1 MYTNTPLTA
10 PTCEEVAELTLRT
23 STGLKWTLY
32 NIFLDFLNKS
42 FTPRPYLL
50 FGVFVMRNTIEI
62 TKNNVFF
69 LEAKQYISDPL
80 EQFDVLALPLIG
92 GGLTNLSLLLA
103 LNVLIMSILFANYSV
118 QLTNNYDFS
127 LRAIY
132 ILVCSMVRENLSIAK
147 QQYFTVLF
155 YLFFTLLLANMVG
168 MIPYSFTITSSF
180 IVTFFLALM
189 HFLALNHVAV
199 VKHGWN
205 VMDLFLPAGAPLA
218 IAPFLIFIEAVS
230 YIARV
235 FSLSIRLFANMLS
248 GHALLKIL
256 IGFSWALLAAGS
268 FASILAV
275 FPWVIVTAIMFLELL
290 IAFLQAYVFT
300 VLITLYIN
308 DVLNMHD

>member
-1 MYTNTPLTA
+1 MFVTLTNT
-10 PTCEEVAELTLRT
+10 
-23 STGLKWTLY
+23 S
-32 NIFLDFLNKS
+32 
-42 FTPRPYLL
+42 LL
-50 FGVFVMRNTIEI
+50 IIHDTI
-62 TKNNVFF
+62 
-69 LEAKQYISDPL
+69 YDPL

-92 GGLTNLSLLLA
+92 GGLTNLSLLLV
-103 LNVLIMSILFANYSV
+103 LNVLIMSIWFSNYSAQV
-118 QLTNNYDFS
+118 ATNYDFS

-132 ILVCSMVRENLSIAK
+132 QLVRSMVRENLYIAK
-147 QQYFTVLF
+147 QQYFTILF
-155 YLFFTLLLANMVG
+155 YLFFTLLLANLVG
-168 MIPYSFTITSSF
+168 MVPYSFTITSSF
-180 IVTFFLALM
+180 IVTFFLALT
-189 HFLALNHVAV
+189 HFVGLNHIAI

-256 IGFSWALLAAGS
+256 IGFSWALITSGS
-268 FASILAV
+268 VMAILAV

-300 VLITLYIN
+300 ILITLYIN

>member
-1 MYTNTPLTA
+1 MNSLSSMTYSTHLLNLTI
-10 PTCEEVAELTLRT
+10 LR
-23 STGLKWTLY
+23 
-32 NIFLDFLNKS
+32 
-42 FTPRPYLL
+42 
-50 FGVFVMRNTIEI
+50 
-62 TKNNVFF
+62 
-69 LEAKQYISDPL
+69 DPL
-80 EQFDVLALPLIG
+80 EQFDVLALPVVG

-103 LNVLIMSILFANYSV
+103 LNVLIMGVWFASYNIQVS
-118 QLTNNYDFS
+118 NNYDFS
-127 LRAIY
+127 LRALY
-132 ILVCSMVRENLSIAK
+132 LLVRAMVRENLYVAK

-155 YLFFTLLLANMVG
+155 YLFFTLLLANLVG

-180 IVTFFLALM
+180 IVTFFLALT
-189 HFLALNHVAV
+189 HFLAINHLAV

-256 IGFSWALLAAGS
+256 IGFSWTLITTGS
-268 FASILAV
+268 AMVILAV
-275 FPWVIVTAIMFLELL
+275 FPWIIVTAIVFLELL

-300 VLITLYIN
+300 ILITLYIN

>member
-1 MYTNTPLTA
+1 MPMFVTLTNTSLPIINNI
-10 PTCEEVAELTLRT
+10 
-23 STGLKWTLY
+23 LY
-32 NIFLDFLNKS
+32 
-42 FTPRPYLL
+42 
-50 FGVFVMRNTIEI
+50 
-62 TKNNVFF
+62 
-69 LEAKQYISDPL
+69 DPL

-103 LNVLIMSILFANYSV
+103 LNVLIMSIWFSNYSAQV
-118 QLTNNYDFS
+118 ATNYDFS

-132 ILVCSMVRENLSIAK
+132 QLVRSMVRENLYIAK
-147 QQYFTVLF
+147 QQYFTILF
-155 YLFFTLLLANMVG
+155 YLFFTLLLANLVG
-168 MIPYSFTITSSF
+168 MVPYSFTVTSSF
-180 IVTFFLALM
+180 IVTFFLALT
-189 HFLALNHVAV
+189 HFVGLNHIAI

-256 IGFSWALLAAGS
+256 IGFSWALITTGS
-268 FASILAV
+268 VMAILAV
-275 FPWVIVTAIMFLELL
+275 LPWVIVTAIMFLELL

-300 VLITLYIN
+300 ILISLYIN

>member
-1 MYTNTPLTA
+1 MPMFVTLTNTSLP
-10 PTCEEVAELTLRT
+10 
-23 STGLKWTLY
+23 
-32 NIFLDFLNKS
+32 NIHD
-42 FTPRPYLL
+42 
-50 FGVFVMRNTIEI
+50 TI
-62 TKNNVFF
+62 
-69 LEAKQYISDPL
+69 YDPL

-92 GGLTNLSLLLA
+92 GGLTNLSLLLG
-103 LNVLIMSILFANYSV
+103 LNVLIMSIWFSNYSAQV
-118 QLTNNYDFS
+118 ATNYDFS

-132 ILVCSMVRENLSIAK
+132 QLVRSMVRENLYIAK
-147 QQYFTVLF
+147 QQYFTILF
-155 YLFFTLLLANMVG
+155 YLFFTLLLANLVG
-168 MIPYSFTITSSF
+168 MVPYSFTVTSSF
-180 IVTFFLALM
+180 IVTFFLALT
-189 HFLALNHVAV
+189 HFVGLNHIAI

-256 IGFSWALLAAGS
+256 IGFSWALITSGS
-268 FASILAV
+268 VMAILAV

-300 VLITLYIN
+300 ILISLYIN